1 VTKTRCCLVVFALG
15 AVLAISGEAA
25 SAGTTQSGG
34 PVAAQV
40 RMRHLAVD
48 VPPVD
53 VYMAGLDG
61 QWHVMLKGLG
71 YGQTSPYV
79 DVAPAVYSVALR
91 PAGAPAQSTP
101 AVKGTVEVSE
111 NRAYTFEASGTLA
124 NLRQRLIV
132 DGPVGVAPSASI
144 PAVGGDVSAT
154 PSARGSSATPQSPS
168 AATPAPTDPSTLP
181 ATGTSLELVAIAGLA
196 SLVVGT
202 LLFLTF
208 GGHGAHSA
216 GYRRRRLRT

>member
-1 VTKTRCCLVVFALG
+1 VTKTRCCLAVLALG
-15 AVLAISGEAA
+15 AALAISGEVA

-40 RMRHLAVD
+40 RMRHLAAD

-71 YGQTSPYV
+71 DGQTSPYV
-79 DVAPAVYSVALR
+79 DVTPAVYSVALR
-91 PAGAPAQSTP
+91 PAGASPQSTP

-111 NRAYTFEASGTLA
+111 NKAYTFEASGTLT

-154 PSARGSSATPQSPS
+154 PSAQGSSAAPQSPS

-196 SLVVGT
+196 SLAVGT

-216 GYRRRRLRT
+216 GYRRRGLRA